1 MEFLPEHPWLIPFV
15 YRDLLLLSGLMLA
28 LAWYLEW
35 WKKNHK

>member
-1 MEFLPEHPWLIPFV
+1 MNSSVADPIM
-15 YRDLLLLSGLMLA
+15 YRNLLLLFGLMLA

>member
-1 MEFLPEHPWLIPFV
+1 MM
-15 YRDLLLLSGLMLA
+15 YRNLLLLFGLMLA